1 MKSEKKT
8 TKFWWPDVSTQD
20 DARSAAKGGATAAWI
35 VAVVTSGFALYA
47 ALKAPVLN
55 VTAWSFLDAALFA
68 ALGFGIWRLS
78 RLAAIGAL
86 VLYLVEQGFLWA
98 SVGPKN
104 PVMALLFIM
113 FFVGGIRGTFSYH
126 RLRNGRAD
134 TGSTS
139 A

>member
-8 TKFWWPDVSTQD
+8 TKFWWPDVSTPD
-20 DARSAAKGGATAAWI
+20 EAREAAKGGATAAWI

-47 ALKAPVLN
+47 ALKEPVLN
-55 VTAWSFLDAALFA
+55 VTVWSFLDAALFA
-68 ALGFGIWRLS
+68 VLGIGIWRLS

-86 VLYLVEQGFLWA
+86 ALYLVEQAFLWA

-113 FFVGGIRGTFSYH
+113 FFVGGIRGTISYH
-126 RLRNGRAD
+126 RLRVGRTD
-134 TGSTS
+134 TDSTS